1 MGRPRGLAVKCARS
15 AAGGPGSD
23 PRHALTHRFSS
34 HAEAT
39 SHIQQLEGCA
49 TMTYNYL
56 LGLWGKKK
64 EEDWQEMLTQS
75 WSSSAKRGGLA
86 RMLAQG

>member
-1 MGRPRGLAVKCARS
+1 MLQGRPHGLAVKCARS
-15 AAGGPGSD
+15 AAGGLGSD
-23 PRHALTHRFSS
+23 SGRAPTQRFSG

-56 LGLWGKKK
+56 LGFWGEKKG
-64 EEDWQEMLTQS
+64 
-75 WSSSAKRGGLA
+75 GGLA
-86 RMLAQG
+86 IDVSSELVFLKKNKIK